1 MLLGDARSGKLS
13 DNITGFAR
21 ALRRAGLP
29 IDAAR
34 ISLALAATQLIGVQR
49 KNDFSAALQA
59 CLVSRQEDLVVFE
72 QMFAAFFKDP
82 ELTRQLLSQLLPK
95 APTGTP
101 GVPRKSRVQEALAAK
116 TKLND
121 PHKAKEDALKLDAA
135 MSASD
140 RERLQH
146 ADFQSLSASEFN
158 LVEKLARQVKLP
170 LPRIQGRRTRL
181 GGKGARIDWAKT
193 MQLAARHEGE
203 IWSMPR
209 RQRSDQAL
217 PLLILVDISGSM
229 ERYAR
234 LLLAFLHQATRG
246 SPRQIFAFGTD
257 LTDLNA
263 AFKLRDTDDMLN
275 MASQQIQDFAGGTQL
290 GKSLTQ
296 LRTAHAQK
304 LTGKRTVVLLISD
317 GLDTGTAQALDSELV
332 WLNRHTRSLLWLNP
346 LLRFEGYAPLA
357 TGARVLNQH
366 VDGMLAIHNLS
377 RLEEL
382 ASAMT
387 KLFKLHT

>member
-29 IDAAR
+29 IDASR
-34 ISLALAATQLIGVQR
+34 ISLAIESTDLIGIER
-49 KNDFSAALQA
+49 KDDLSSALQA
-59 CLVSRQEDLVVFE
+59 CLVSRQEDLVVFD
-72 QMFAAFFKDP
+72 QMFAAFFRDP

-95 APTGTP
+95 APTATP
-101 GVPRKSRVQEALAAK
+101 GIPRKSRVQEALAAK
-116 TKLND
+116 TKQND
-121 PHKAKEDALKLDAA
+121 PHKVKEDELKFDAA

-140 RERLQH
+140 RQRLQQ

-170 LPRIQGRRTRL
+170 LPQIQGRRTQSGVR
-181 GGKGARIDWAKT
+181 GARIHWAKT
-193 MQLAARHEGE
+193 LQEASRQDGDIL
-203 IWSMPR
+203 SLPR
-209 RQRSDQAL
+209 LQRKQQDL

-246 SPRQIFAFGTD
+246 TPRQVFAFGTD
-257 LTDLNA
+257 LTDLNH
-263 AFKLRDTDDMLN
+263 AFKLRDTDDMLTA
-275 MASQQIQDFAGGTQL
+275 ASAQIQDFAGGTQL

-296 LRTAHAQK
+296 FRTQHARN
-304 LTGKRTVVLLISD
+304 LMGRRTVVLLISD
-317 GLDTGTAQALDSELV
+317 GLDTGAKETLDSELA
-332 WLNRHTRSLLWLNP
+332 WLKRHTRSLLWLNP
-346 LLRFEGYAPLA
+346 LLRLEGYAPIA
-357 TGARVLNQH
+357 TGASVLNRH

-382 ASAMT
+382 ASALS
-387 KLFKLHT
+387 KLFKSQ

>member
-29 IDAAR
+29 IDASR
-34 ISLALAATQLIGVQR
+34 ISLAIESTDLIGIER
-49 KNDFSAALQA
+49 KDDLSSALQA
-59 CLVSRQEDLVVFE
+59 CLVSRQEDLVVFD
-72 QMFAAFFKDP
+72 QMFAAFFRDP

-95 APTGTP
+95 APTATP

-116 TKLND
+116 TKQND
-121 PHKAKEDALKLDAA
+121 PHKVKEDELKIDAA

-140 RERLQH
+140 RQRLQQ

-170 LPRIQGRRTRL
+170 LPQIQGRRTQSGVR
-181 GGKGARIDWAKT
+181 GARIHWAKT
-193 MQLAARHEGE
+193 LQEASRQDGDIL
-203 IWSMPR
+203 SLPR
-209 RQRSDQAL
+209 LQRKQQDL

-246 SPRQIFAFGTD
+246 TPRQVFAFGTD
-257 LTDLNA
+257 LTDLNR
-263 AFKLRDTDDMLN
+263 AFKLRDTDDMLAA
-275 MASQQIQDFAGGTQL
+275 ASAQIHDFAGGTQL

-296 LRTAHAQK
+296 FRTQHARN
-304 LTGKRTVVLLISD
+304 LMGRRTVVLLISD
-317 GLDTGTAQALDSELV
+317 GLDTGAKETLDSELA
-332 WLNRHTRSLLWLNP
+332 WLKRHTRSLLWLNP
-346 LLRFEGYAPLA
+346 LLRFEGYAPIA
-357 TGARVLNQH
+357 TGASVLNRH

-382 ASAMT
+382 ASALS
-387 KLFKLHT
+387 KLFKSQ